1 MFLNIFNRKEETFK
15 DPLATAID
23 PETNNVW
30 MKDYNKNGS
39 ASRNEIIEINSIS
52 PRKNA
57 NFQKTKISD
66 LSSNS
71 FTSSSIGK
79 SKNSTEIGNV
89 YKGMS
94 YEEWVKIRDQF
105 LKSHNML

>member
-1 MFLNIFNRKEETFK
+1 
-15 DPLATAID
+15 
-23 PETNNVW
+23 

-39 ASRNEIIEINSIS
+39 TSRNETIEINTIS
-52 PRKNA
+52 PRKTA
-57 NFQKTKISD
+57 NFQKTKIAD
-66 LSSNS
+66 FSSSS
-71 FTSSSIGK
+71 FTSSSTGK
-79 SKNSTEIGNV
+79 AKHSMEIGNV